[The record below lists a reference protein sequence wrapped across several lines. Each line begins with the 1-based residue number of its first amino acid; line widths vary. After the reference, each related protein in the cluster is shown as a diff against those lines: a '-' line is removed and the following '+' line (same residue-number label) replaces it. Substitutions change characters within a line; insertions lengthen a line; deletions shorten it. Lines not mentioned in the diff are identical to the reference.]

1 MTRAE
6 VEASYRISRRIE
18 AEERALESAVMVL
31 TSTRQEV
38 DDQWGLYH
46 AYNQKL
52 AAVLAARP
60 RPGRSMP
67 AMTVIPPGLD
77 FSALRG
83 VDLPRGAGG
92 GGGGGGGEAGGASAG
107 AAEGAGAGEAAGEA
121 GASKAFGVEALLSP
135 RASEGDGGENPGAA
149 SGAATPRGLVS
160 PRASNG
166 DNGSAT
172 EDGPSAPPAPHQQQQ
187 QQQQQEDPPIWADV
201 FSFLKNPRKPAILAM
216 SRPDAKKNLTTL
228 VEAFASN
235 GTLRQLANLVL
246 VMGNRDTLEALAPG
260 SRAVVEA
267 VFRLVDNH
275 GLWGSVAMPKHHS
288 QRDVSDIYRLPAAT
302 RGAFV
307 NVALQEPFGL
317 TVIEAAAHGVP
328 CVATKHGGP
337 VDILATLHHGLLVE
351 PTDARAIGDALL
363 RILTTPSLWD
373 QMARSGR
380 ENVAAYSWPAH
391 CDRYLRAL
399 EAVKARA
406 RAAAASRARL
416 SGTWDLESLRTG
428 GRVRRRRLG
437 VALGA
442 GASRELLDRVA
453 AAGGEGS
460 DGEPHQRQRAAA
472 WRGGGAEGGDDGGGG
487 ASDGGDGGADG
498 PPSAPILPLSPRSS
512 AGELLGTVTSAGFAG
527 FGGGI
532 AALPLS
538 PQRAPSP
545 PPDLGVGGESAR
557 APARLPLLPPVAAAG
572 AVVSPSSSNGAA
584 EQQQQQRLRSAPAIH
599 KSSSFVA
606 AASADDCLL
615 ASASAAD
622 DVGDALALAVAAAS
636 AAAGGERTSSRRNS
650 ASCAVPVPGPLGYRR
665 TRFVVVP
672 LDGEH
677 GAAAAA
683 AAVAAFSAAIE
694 AGEQARAAFFDDAD
708 AGDGDGDDAGEEPL
722 RAPPPPPPGLGVA
735 STLGFDHSARLLAE
749 HGAPLDALD
758 WIVCHAGADVW
769 HAHSHSHCGTA
780 GPSDAEGDAQQRR
793 PSSARDGAAA
803 ATPTNDTCPPGAT
816 RRWAADD
823 AWEEHIGAGWDRASV
838 ARLVVKV
845 LKPSPLLSLGDSS
858 LLGALAG
865 GGGGGGGGGGAAAS
879 GLGGDG
885 GGADPNEDNGDG
897 AHAAAA
903 AAAAGAAAAELDDQ
917 SLAALLRTLDELSPA
932 GRTHPH
938 HVLLDLDR
946 ETSRAVAAAARAA
959 AAAAASSGGGGSSA
973 AAAASMPPRATTEE
987 VALSIVDRLRRRM
1000 RANGYRAHMTLEAV
1014 PVPESISAEG
1024 DGDGDADG
1032 SAGGGGNA
1040 PSALAKKPSTV
1051 SARLHIT
1058 PLRASRALALRF
1070 LACRFG
1076 LTMDDFT
1083 VVGLP
1088 PAVRLVPESAAVASK
1103 RRKAAAEEGGGGES
1117 EPDGSLGEIDPCY
1130 DVTPRTS
1137 DLVELAS
1144 GACAVRILEPPEKE
1158 QGGGGESTSRREAE
1172 IFGAAAAS
1180 PLLSRL
1186 EFRIDPDDFGRRV
1199 RLLRGSPGAASSLA
1213 LALAAAEVVSVPPPA
1228 PTPLAGPSP
1237 RASADFEFRLP
1248 PAGSSGAG
1256 AGGTTTAA
1264 AATTAAATAAAT
1276 ASGPASA
1283 ASGSASASAAASF
1296 SLKQKTAAAAAAAVK
1311 RATRLLSTLEET
1323 RDGNVW
1329 KH

>member
-1 MTRAE
+1 MTRSE

-31 TSTRQEV
+31 TSTRQEI

-46 AYNQKL
+46 AYNAKL

-77 FSALRG
+77 FSALKG
-83 VDLPRGAGG
+83 VDLFKGGAGG
-92 GGGGGGGEAGGASAG
+92 RVNGAASSAAGGA
-107 AAEGAGAGEAAGEA
+107 ETGE

-135 RASEGDGGENPGAA
+135 RASAAAAAAAAASDASGAEGDNPGA

-160 PRASNG
+160 PRASEDPSSSTTTSNN
-166 DNGSAT
+166 NGSSNS

-187 QQQQQEDPPIWADV
+187 QQEDPPIWGDI

-275 GLWGSVAMPKHHS
+275 GLWGSVAFPKHHAQS
-288 QRDVSDIYRLPAAT
+288 DVSDIYRLPSAT
-302 RGAFV
+302 RGVFV

-337 VDILATLHHGLLVE
+337 VDILGTLHHGLLVE
-351 PTDARAIGDALL
+351 PTDAKAVGDALL
-363 RILTTPSLWD
+363 KILTTPSLWD
-373 QMARSGR
+373 SMAKNGK
-380 ENVAAYSWPAH
+380 ENVAAYSWPSH

-406 RAAAASRARL
+406 RAAAASRSRL
-416 SGTWDLESLRTG
+416 SGTWDLESLRA
-428 GRVRRRRLG
+428 RDRRQRRRG
-437 VALGA
+437 SVGI
-442 GASRELLDRVA
+442 GASQELLDRVA
-453 AAGGEGS
+453 VAGGEGS
-460 DGEPHQRQRAAA
+460 DGELQQQQRAAA
-472 WRGGGAEGGDDGGGG
+472 RRRRGGEGNAGDGGGG
-487 ASDGGDGGADG
+487 ASDGERGGENDDA
-498 PPSAPILPLSPRSS
+498 SAPIALSPRGS
-512 AGELLGTVTSAGFAG
+512 AGELLGPSTSAGFAG
-527 FGGGI
+527 FGGGGV
-532 AALPLS
+532 ASLPLS

-545 PPDLGVGGESAR
+545 PPDLGGGGVGGGNA
-557 APARLPLLPPVAAAG
+557 ATTPTRLPPLPPAAV
-572 AVVSPSSSNGAA
+572 AVVSPPSNGA
-584 EQQQQQRLRSAPAIH
+584 EPQRLRSVPTMQ

-622 DVGDALALAVAAAS
+622 DVGDALAAAAAL
-636 AAAGGERTSSRRNS
+636 AAGGAGGERAASSSRRNS
-650 ASCAVPVPGPLGYRR
+650 ASCGAASVPGPQGYRR

-677 GAAAAA
+677 GAATAA
-683 AAVAAFSAAIE
+683 AAVVAFAAAIE
-694 AGEQARAAFFDDAD
+694 AGEKVRAPLDGGEDGGGGG
-708 AGDGDGDDAGEEPL
+708 GDEL
-722 RAPPPPPPGLGVA
+722 RLPPPPPRPPLPGLGVA

-758 WIVCHAGADVW
+758 WIVCHAGADIW
-769 HAHSHSHCGTA
+769 HAHAHCEAA
-780 GPSDAEGDAQQRR
+780 GSFDAEDDAQRSR
-793 PSSARDGAAA
+793 PSSGDVAR
-803 ATPTNDTCPPGAT
+803 TPSNNTCPPGAT
-816 RRWAADD
+816 HRWAADD
-823 AWEEHIGAGWDRASV
+823 AWEEHIGARWDRASV

-845 LKPSPLLSLGDSS
+845 LRPSPLASLGDRG
-858 LLGALAG
+858 LLGALGGGGTAG
-865 GGGGGGGGGGAAAS
+865 GGGGGKGGGKNGGGA
-879 GLGGDG
+879 
-885 GGADPNEDNGDG
+885 
-897 AHAAAA
+897 HAA
-903 AAAAGAAAAELDDQ
+903 AAAAGAAAAEVDDE
-917 SLAALLRTLDELSPA
+917 SLAALLRTLDGLSPA

-946 ETSRAVAAAARAA
+946 EVSRAAARAA
-959 AAAAASSGGGGSSA
+959 AAAAAGGSPGHA
-973 AAAASMPPRATTEE
+973 PGAASVPARATTEE
-987 VALSIVDRLRRRM
+987 VALSVVDRLRRRM

-1014 PVPESISAEG
+1014 PISRSKVEE
-1024 DGDGDADG
+1024 DED
-1032 SAGGGGNA
+1032 
-1040 PSALAKKPSTV
+1040 ALARDAAAASGASSSFTKKTSTV

-1103 RRKAAAEEGGGGES
+1103 RRRAAAEEGGGVSGGDDDDNSLDDLDGE
-1117 EPDGSLGEIDPCY
+1117 EIDPCY

-1144 GACAVRILEPPEKE
+1144 GACAVLILEPEKKKKKKS
-1158 QGGGGESTSRREAE
+1158 GGEEGSEEEEAE
-1172 IFGAAAAS
+1172 IFAAAAAS

-1186 EFRIDPDDFGRRV
+1186 EFRVDPDDFGRRV
-1199 RLLRGSPGAASSLA
+1199 RLLRCSSAASSLS
-1213 LALAAAEVVSVPPPA
+1213 LAAAEVVSVPPPA
-1228 PTPLAGPSP
+1228 PTPLSGPSH

-1248 PAGSSGAG
+1248 PAGSAG
-1256 AGGTTTAA
+1256 AGGGGTTT
-1264 AATTAAATAAAT
+1264 TTT
-1276 ASGPASA
+1276 S
-1283 ASGSASASAAASF
+1283 SASASASPSSSNTAAAPS
-1296 SLKQKTAAAAAAAVK
+1296 SLKQKAAAAAAAAVK

>member
-77 FSALRG
+77 FSAMKG
-83 VDLPRGAGG
+83 VDLLKGGRAGGGGTAGG
-92 GGGGGGGEAGGASAG
+92 GGGSSSYSSG
-107 AAEGAGAGEAAGEA
+107 AAGGAGAGEGAGGEGA

-135 RASEGDGGENPGAA
+135 RAGEGSGVVSGGEGENGNNAA

-160 PRASNG
+160 PRASDG
-166 DNGSAT
+166 DNTTNSQND
-172 EDGPSAPPAPHQQQQ
+172 EGPAPPPAPH
-187 QQQQQEDPPIWADV
+187 QQQQQEDPPIWGDI

-228 VEAFASN
+228 VEAFAAN

-275 GLWGSVAMPKHHS
+275 GLWGSVAFPKHHAQS
-288 QRDVSDIYRLPAAT
+288 DVGDIYRLPGAT

-351 PTDARAIGDALL
+351 PTDAKAVGDALL
-363 RILTTPSLWD
+363 KILTTPSLWD
-373 QMARSGR
+373 QMSRNGR
-380 ENVAAYSWPAH
+380 ENVTAYSWPSH

-406 RAAAASRARL
+406 RAAAASRSRL
-416 SGTWDLESLRTG
+416 SGTWDLESLRA
-428 GRVRRRRLG
+428 RDRRQRRRLG
-437 VALGA
+437 AVGGV
-442 GASRELLDRVA
+442 GASQELLDRVA
-453 AAGGEGS
+453 VAGGEGS
-460 DGEPHQRQRAAA
+460 DGELHQQQRARRR
-472 WRGGGAEGGDDGGGG
+472 RGGGEEEGGGG
-487 ASDGGDGGADG
+487 VGVGSDGERDGNGSPLL
-498 PPSAPILPLSPRSS
+498 PPPIALSPRGS
-512 AGELLGTVTSAGFAG
+512 AGELLGDPTSAGFAC
-527 FGGGI
+527 FGGGGVS
-532 AALPLS
+532 ALLPLS

-545 PPDLGVGGESAR
+545 PPDLATT
-557 APARLPLLPPVAAAG
+557 PTTTARLLLPPPTAASSA
-572 AVVSPSSSNGAA
+572 AVIVSPPSSSSA
-584 EQQQQQRLRSAPAIH
+584 EQQQQRLRSAPAIH
-599 KSSSFVA
+599 KSSSFVAA

-622 DVGDALALAVAAAS
+622 DVGDALAAAAS
-636 AAAGGERTSSRRNS
+636 AAASATAFAAAAAGTNDRAANSSRRNS
-650 ASCAVPVPGPLGYRR
+650 ASGGASIPGPLGYRR

-683 AAVAAFSAAIE
+683 AAIVAFAAAIE
-694 AGEQARAAFFDDAD
+694 AGEQARAVAFD
-708 AGDGDGDDAGEEPL
+708 DGDGGGDSDDLRSRLPPL
-722 RAPPPPPPGLGVA
+722 PGLGVA

-758 WIVCHAGADVW
+758 WIVCHAGADIW
-769 HAHSHSHCGTA
+769 HAHSHCEIA
-780 GPSDAEGDAQQRR
+780 GPFDAEGDAQR
-793 PSSARDGAAA
+793 SGGGSELAA
-803 ATPTNDTCPPGAT
+803 ATTPTNNTCPPGAT
-816 RRWAADD
+816 HRWAADD

-845 LKPSPLLSLGDSS
+845 LKPSPLASLGDKG

-865 GGGGGGGGGGAAAS
+865 GGAS
-879 GLGGDG
+879 GGNGVC
-885 GGADPNEDNGDG
+885 GANDDDKNSSNP
-897 AHAAAA
+897 HAA
-903 AAAAGAAAAELDDQ
+903 AAAAGAAAAEVDDA
-917 SLAALLRTLDELSPA
+917 SLAALLRTLDGLSPA

-959 AAAAASSGGGGSSA
+959 AAAAASTSGGAVGSSA
-973 AAAASMPPRATTEE
+973 SSMPAKATTEE
-987 VALSIVDRLRRRM
+987 VALSVVDRLRRRM

-1014 PVPESISAEG
+1014 PVPRASLKLDEKEEEEKEKAAAAATTSS
-1024 DGDGDADG
+1024 
-1032 SAGGGGNA
+1032 S
-1040 PSALAKKPSTV
+1040 SFSKRPSTV

-1103 RRKAAAEEGGGGES
+1103 RRRAAAEEGGGGGEGAGA
-1117 EPDGSLGEIDPCY
+1117 DGANELEDLDPCY

-1144 GACAVRILEPPEKE
+1144 GACAVRILKPEKKKKGAEDEGEDEEDE
-1158 QGGGGESTSRREAE
+1158 QDEDAA
-1172 IFGAAAAS
+1172 IFAAAAS
-1180 PLLSRL
+1180 SPLLTRL

-1199 RLLRGSPGAASSLA
+1199 RLLRCSDSASSLTQ
-1213 LALAAAEVVSVPPPA
+1213 AAGEVVSVPPPA
-1228 PTPLAGPSP
+1228 PTPLSGPSP
-1237 RASADFEFRLP
+1237 RASADFQFRLP
-1248 PAGSSGAG
+1248 RVTATAT
-1256 AGGTTTAA
+1256 TTTAVL
-1264 AATTAAATAAAT
+1264 
-1276 ASGPASA
+1276 SSASA
-1283 ASGSASASAAASF
+1283 ASGSSSSSTPAAAAAAS
-1296 SLKQKTAAAAAAAVK
+1296 SLKQKAAAAAAAAVK